1 MRAVDVFGILAAIM
15 ITLLSPFFTLWS
27 WSWWAAIS
35 IAGILTAVTGVH
47 ILWNNLPAPAK
58 ARLGPAICLPA
69 GKCGRG

>member
-35 IAGILTAVTGVH
+35 IAGYL
-47 ILWNNLPAPAK
+47 LP
-58 ARLGPAICLPA
+58 
-69 GKCGRG
+69 